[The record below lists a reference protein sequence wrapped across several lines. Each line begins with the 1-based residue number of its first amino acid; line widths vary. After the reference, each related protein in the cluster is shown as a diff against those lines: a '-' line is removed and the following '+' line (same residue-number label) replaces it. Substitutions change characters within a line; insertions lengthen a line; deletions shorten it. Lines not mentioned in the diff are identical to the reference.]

1 MNKLISVCDVKEI
14 YPTDKSDRIVSAYI
28 DVVQEKMGD
37 CVDAAYSRSLAL
49 LIKANM
55 VAHLL
60 AKSDGQRVVSSVT
73 APNGAS
79 TSFESSET
87 RDGMYSTQYGRTV
100 LDLDT
105 SDCWTAMIA
114 NQAVLFT
121 FDDGVESIYDY

>member
-1 MNKLISVCDVKEI
+1 MSKLIYVCDVREI
-14 YPTDKSDRIVSAYI
+14 YSTEKSDAVVSAYI
-28 DVVQEKMGD
+28 EAVQEKMGD
-37 CVDAAYSRSLAL
+37 CVDAIYSQNMAKI
-49 LIKANM
+49 IKSNM
-55 VAHLL
+55 AAHLL
-60 AKSDGQRVVSSVT
+60 ARADGHRIVSSVT

-114 NQAVLFT
+114 SDAVLFT
-121 FDDGVESIYDY
+121 FDDGSESIYDY